1 MSIGK
6 NNSEA
11 LSRPITPAVHLE
23 YIQNQAA
30 LTETPSVEEVGEY
43 HRAIFLHHHAQE
55 MEQLRQEAVTH
66 EERLGFL
73 HSRWKELQARLKAT
87 DKFVATEHEGQ
98 PDVKPAAPWNAW
110 DRAMFIGALVSIV
123 GLLVF
128 GIFNISFNL
137 LESGLV
143 TFMENPVRAYFWAA
157 LLPVGA
163 FGVKVGWDLLPR
175 GKGRGVYLWSCLVL
189 GMAGVLIWVGAY
201 STVYP
206 TLSKS
211 IADHLE
217 TLSVFDDAATTT
229 ANLNPAG
236 VRRVDMV
243 MVFAQAIAE
252 IFLSAVLGMFM
263 TMLYTRHRPVRLST
277 DPVFARLDEERE
289 RLERE
294 IAATRRGLAAAKGRQ
309 KQFESQ
315 LAALATFAKSI
326 YQKEIST
333 RREQASQK
341 EAILDQISHHVR
353 TQLESIPA
361 PNFRNRTAT
370 IPAADNNG
378 Q

>member
-1 MSIGK
+1 MSIGSQK
-6 NNSEA
+6 SEA
-11 LSRPITPAVHLE
+11 LTRPITPAVHLE
-23 YIQNQAA
+23 YIQNQAGLPEA
-30 LTETPSVEEVGEY
+30 PSPDEVGEY

-73 HSRWKELQARLKAT
+73 HSRWKELQSRLRGT
-87 DKFVATEHEGQ
+87 EKFVATEQDGQ
-98 PDVKPAAPWNAW
+98 PDLKPAAPWNAW
-110 DRAMFIGALVSIV
+110 DRAMFISALVSIV

-143 TFMENPVRAYFWAA
+143 TFMENPARAYFWAA

-175 GKGRGVYLWSCLVL
+175 GRAREVYLWSSLVL
-189 GMAGVLIWVGAY
+189 GMAGVLVWVGAY

-211 IADHLE
+211 ITDHLE
-217 TLSVFDDAATTT
+217 TLSVFDESGASS
-229 ANLNPAG
+229 LNPAG
-236 VRRVDMV
+236 VRQVDMV

-263 TMLYTRHRPVRLST
+263 TLLYARHRPVRLAT
-277 DPVFARLDEERE
+277 DPVFARLDEERVK
-289 RLERE
+289 LEQE
-294 IAATRRGLAAAKGRQ
+294 IADTRKGLATAKGRQ
-309 KQFESQ
+309 KQFEGQ
-315 LAALATFAKSI
+315 LTALASFAKSI
-326 YQKEIST
+326 YQKEISS
-333 RREQASQK
+333 RREQATQK
-341 EAILDQISHHVR
+341 EAILDSITHHVR

-361 PNFRNRTAT
+361 PTYRNRTAT
-370 IPAADNNG
+370 IPAAGTNG

>member
-1 MSIGK
+1 MNGQK
-6 NNSEA
+6 PNEA
-11 LSRPITPAVHLE
+11 VSRPITPAVHLE
-23 YIQNQAA
+23 YIQNQAG
-30 LTETPSVEEVGEY
+30 LTEAPSAEEVGEY

-55 MEQLRQEAVTH
+55 MEQLRHEAVIH

-73 HSRWKELQARLKAT
+73 HSRWKELQARLGAT
-87 DKFVATEHEGQ
+87 EKFVPTENEGQ
-98 PDVKPAAPWNAW
+98 PDLKPAAPWNAW
-110 DRAMFIGALVSIV
+110 DRAMFISALVSIV

-175 GKGRGVYLWSCLVL
+175 GKTREVYLWSCLAL
-189 GMAGVLIWVGAY
+189 GMAGVFVWVGAY

-211 IADHLE
+211 VTDHLE
-217 TLSVFDDAATTT
+217 TLSVFGESGAA
-229 ANLNPAG
+229 AAGLNPAG
-236 VRRVDMV
+236 VRQVDMV

-263 TMLYTRHRPVRLST
+263 TLLYTRHRPVRLAT
-277 DPVFARLDEERE
+277 DPVFARLDEERL
-289 RLERE
+289 RLESE
-294 IAATRRGLAAAKGRQ
+294 IAETRKGLAAAKGRQ

-315 LAALATFAKSI
+315 LTALASFAKSI
-326 YQKEIST
+326 YQKEIAM

-341 EAILDQISHHVR
+341 EAILDQISSHVR
-353 TQLESIPA
+353 SQLESIPDA
-361 PNFRNRTAT
+361 NYRNRNAAISAT
-370 IPAADNNG
+370 GNNG

>member
-1 MSIGK
+1 MNGK
-6 NNSEA
+6 KPNEA
-11 LSRPITPAVHLE
+11 VSRPITPAVHLE
-23 YIQNQAA
+23 YIQNQAG
-30 LTETPSVEEVGEY
+30 LTEAPSAEEVGEY

-55 MEQLRQEAVTH
+55 MEQLRHEAVSH

-73 HSRWKELQARLKAT
+73 HSRWKELQARLR
-87 DKFVATEHEGQ
+87 ATEKYVPTEHDGQ
-98 PDVKPAAPWNAW
+98 PDLKPAAPWNAW
-110 DRAMFIGALVSIV
+110 DRAMFISALVSIV

-175 GKGRGVYLWSCLVL
+175 GRAREVYLWSSLVL
-189 GMAGVLIWVGAY
+189 GMAGVLVWVGAY

-206 TLSKS
+206 TLSRS
-211 IADHLE
+211 ITDHLE
-217 TLSVFDDAATTT
+217 TLSVFDESGASS
-229 ANLNPAG
+229 LNPAG
-236 VRRVDMV
+236 VRQVDMV

-263 TMLYTRHRPVRLST
+263 TMLYARHRPVRLAT
-277 DPVFARLDEERE
+277 DPVFARWDEERIK
-289 RLERE
+289 LEQE
-294 IAATRRGLAAAKGRQ
+294 IADTRKGLAAAKGRQ

-315 LAALATFAKSI
+315 LTALASFAKSI
-326 YQKEIST
+326 YQKEIAL

-341 EAILDQISHHVR
+341 EAILDQISSHVR
-353 TQLESIPA
+353 SQLESIPA
-361 PNFRNRTAT
+361 ANFHNRNAT
-370 IPAADNNG
+370 ISATGNNG